1 MFVNELKSICIDWM
15 LFKKSLLKKG
25 AMKADKYADELNDE
39 GRNLKL
45 ADERHEPM
53 GACDANVM
61 RGVVLNV
68 EQ

>member
-1 MFVNELKSICIDWM
+1 
-15 LFKKSLLKKG
+15 
-25 AMKADKYADELNDE
+25 MKADKYADELNDE
-39 GRNLKL
+39 DTNLKL

-53 GACDANVM
+53 GACDANVR